1 MKTIFVLV
9 LVACLASDLCNAKSN
24 KKDSGKIKK
33 EKDGEDYQL
42 GGLLSDPDLIK
53 SLIPKNMGEL
63 FDLAEEIVPGMKAL
77 QAPIEKT
84 WKLLHPVL
92 KDLPGVA
99 EKLTPTFIE
108 IRKALQGDGDIS
120 DEQFAKWGKA
130 LVKDGRPFAKKA
142 IDNFIEAP
150 LEEIIKKLEESGV
163 VKKIKEFLSEQHKK
177 MLDEA
182 LDWTKKIVDIVLKI
196 KKD

>member
-1 MKTIFVLV
+1 MKTICVLV

-24 KKDSGKIKK
+24 KKKSGKIKK

-92 KDLPGVA
+92 KVNLA
-99 EKLTPTFIE
+99 F
-108 IRKALQGDGDIS
+108 DI
-120 DEQFAKWGKA
+120 
-130 LVKDGRPFAKKA
+130 
-142 IDNFIEAP
+142 
-150 LEEIIKKLEESGV
+150 IIQS
-163 VKKIKEFLSEQHKK
+163 S
-177 MLDEA
+177 
-182 LDWTKKIVDIVLKI
+182 
-196 KKD
+196 